1 MIRQKLTNKHSRIHI
16 HTSPRPES
24 RLLLIDAAPQ
34 VVYKEWLDWIK
45 RCDDAS
51 KQGLPKPPLQTA
63 DGEAIFPEDI
73 DKEWWKTDIARR
85 IVQAHAPDEEEGP
98 ISAEEDMEAERDELT
113 DEDPLSEAESLVGS
127 LGVGAWDRV
136 HRPTVCGQ
144 TAP

>member
-16 HTSPRPES
+16 HTSPGPES

-85 IVQAHAPDEEEGP
+85 IVQAHVPDEEEGP
-98 ISAEEDMEAERDELT
+98 ISGEEDHLRSREIIHVPSRYPIAFPRPLARI
-113 DEDPLSEAESLVGS
+113 DPSS
-127 LGVGAWDRV
+127 
-136 HRPTVCGQ
+136 
-144 TAP
+144 APS